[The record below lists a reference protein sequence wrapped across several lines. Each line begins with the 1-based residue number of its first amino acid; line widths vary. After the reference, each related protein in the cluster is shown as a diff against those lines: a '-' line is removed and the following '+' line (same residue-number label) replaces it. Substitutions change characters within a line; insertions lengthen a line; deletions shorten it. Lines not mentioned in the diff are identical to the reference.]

1 MIISGKLLDDMYL
14 NVYSNDRSFKHNQVQ
29 VFHIIYKEELMKSA
43 TVSTMRIV
51 LCKFFLFALK

>member
-29 VFHIIYKEELMKSA
+29 VFHIIYIEEFILYIKKS
-43 TVSTMRIV
+43 
-51 LCKFFLFALK
+51 